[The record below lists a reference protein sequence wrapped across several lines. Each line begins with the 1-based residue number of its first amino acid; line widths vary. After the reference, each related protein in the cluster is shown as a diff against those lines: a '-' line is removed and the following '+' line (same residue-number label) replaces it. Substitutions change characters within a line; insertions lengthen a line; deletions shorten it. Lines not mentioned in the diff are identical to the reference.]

1 MKRHAV
7 ADEQLEPRP
16 TLHAAFY
23 GHALRLQGLSRQEA
37 ARLVIARY
45 PHTAPLL
52 RRLANNEKE
61 KSRDEREPNIHAR

>member
-7 ADEQLEPRP
+7 ADDKEEPRP

-23 GHALRLQGLSRQEA
+23 GHALRLQGLSVQEA
-37 ARLVIARY
+37 AERVIARY

-52 RRLANNEKE
+52 AKLAKG
-61 KSRDEREPNIHAR
+61 EPA